1 MQYHIQKWPRKRSA
15 GIETRYSISPAD
27 NNQGSEMWGE
37 GSPCNKIE
45 SVKSSVSTHH
55 CIAAWRY
62 FSLLCRKRPCITG
75 VISAFQH
82 PLFPCPLNQ
91 GTSQEAFMR
100 ALLHPSG
107 FGLAWNISAICFSQ
121 LGFPFLS
128 SQWAATSKEVLLVFF
143 KIKIKK

>member
-37 GSPCNKIE
+37 GSPCNKTE

-55 CIAAWRY
+55 CIAVGRY

-82 PLFPCPLNQ
+82 PLFFLVLWTKGPLRRLSC
-91 GTSQEAFMR
+91 G
-100 ALLHPSG
+100 H
-107 FGLAWNISAICFSQ
+107 CFT
-121 LGFPFLS
+121 LPDLVWPEILVPFVFLS
-128 SQWAATSKEVLLVFF
+128 PVSLSWVLSEQQHPKRWFSYFL
-143 KIKIKK
+143 K